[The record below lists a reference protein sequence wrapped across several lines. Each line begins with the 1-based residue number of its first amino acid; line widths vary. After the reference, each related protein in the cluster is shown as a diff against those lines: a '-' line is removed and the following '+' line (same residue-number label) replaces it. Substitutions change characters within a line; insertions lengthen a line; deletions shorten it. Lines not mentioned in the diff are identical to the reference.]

1 MAGVRFEDVDLL
13 GALSRIV
20 DLHTQHYKED
30 FDLDKEL
37 ISKLAVSDRSEDKQ
51 LLWMSRPCGT
61 YTLREREVYLDGSH
75 ENKVWRFSQIFYIGQ
90 MLSGGIGT
98 VLCRRF
104 FAGSCMAYDRLS
116 YQSIRSASGG
126 CMAGRDHWRG
136 KQCLKGFYI
145 WLSRFGG
152 AHRQPRS
159 FSAIITSLIE
169 IKLRR

>member
-1 MAGVRFEDVDLL
+1 MRLIGKLHLFGSI
-13 GALSRIV
+13 GA
-20 DLHTQHYKED
+20 
-30 FDLDKEL
+30 
-37 ISKLAVSDRSEDKQ
+37 
-51 LLWMSRPCGT
+51 
-61 YTLREREVYLDGSH
+61 
-75 ENKVWRFSQIFYIGQ
+75 
-90 MLSGGIGT
+90 
-98 VLCRRF
+98 VLCRRI
-104 FAGSCMAYDRLS
+104 FAGSCLAYDRLS

-126 CMAGRDHWRG
+126 CMAGRDHWWD

>member
-1 MAGVRFEDVDLL
+1 MRLIGKLL
-13 GALSRIV
+13 ALPFMLVTGILYLVCKFLVVLSGAVLGI
-20 DLHTQHYKED
+20 
-30 FDLDKEL
+30 
-37 ISKLAVSDRSEDKQ
+37 
-51 LLWMSRPCGT
+51 
-61 YTLREREVYLDGSH
+61 
-75 ENKVWRFSQIFYIGQ
+75 
-90 MLSGGIGT
+90 LSGGIGA
-98 VLCRRF
+98 VLCRRI

-159 FSAIITSLIE
+159 FSAIITSLIGG
-169 IKLRR
+169 ILLRDTIPVYYHAASYAREKDELDQLQCSCVKVTW

>member
-1 MAGVRFEDVDLL
+1 MRLIGKLL
-13 GALSRIV
+13 ALPFMLVTGI
-20 DLHTQHYKED
+20 L
-30 FDLDKEL
+30 
-37 ISKLAVSDRSEDKQ
+37 
-51 LLWMSRPCGT
+51 
-61 YTLREREVYLDGSH
+61 YLVC
-75 ENKVWRFSQIFYIGQ
+75 KFLVV
-90 MLSGGIGT
+90 LSGAVFGSIGA
-98 VLCRRF
+98 VLCRRI
-104 FAGSCMAYDRLS
+104 FAGSCLAYDRLS

-126 CMAGRDHWRG
+126 CMAGRDHWWD

>member
-1 MAGVRFEDVDLL
+1 MRLIGKLL
-13 GALSRIV
+13 ALPFMLVTGI
-20 DLHTQHYKED
+20 L
-30 FDLDKEL
+30 
-37 ISKLAVSDRSEDKQ
+37 
-51 LLWMSRPCGT
+51 
-61 YTLREREVYLDGSH
+61 YLVC
-75 ENKVWRFSQIFYIGQ
+75 KFLVV
-90 MLSGGIGT
+90 LSGAVLGILSGIIFLAAL
-98 VLCRRF
+98 VLF
-104 FAGSCMAYDRLS
+104 FVSGFLPGLALAYDRLS

-126 CMAGRDHWRG
+126 CMAGRDHWRD

>member
-1 MAGVRFEDVDLL
+1 MRLIGKLL
-13 GALSRIV
+13 ALPFMLVTGILYLVCGSFR
-20 DLHTQHYKED
+20 
-30 FDLDKEL
+30 
-37 ISKLAVSDRSEDKQ
+37 
-51 LLWMSRPCGT
+51 CGT
-61 YTLREREVYLDGSH
+61 WDSFWDH
-75 ENKVWRFSQIFYIGQ
+75 
-90 MLSGGIGT
+90 LSGGIGA
-98 VLCRRF
+98 VLCRRI

-159 FSAIITSLIE
+159 FSAIITSLIG

>member
-1 MAGVRFEDVDLL
+1 MRLIGKLL
-13 GALSRIV
+13 ALPFMLVTGI
-20 DLHTQHYKED
+20 L
-30 FDLDKEL
+30 
-37 ISKLAVSDRSEDKQ
+37 
-51 LLWMSRPCGT
+51 
-61 YTLREREVYLDGSH
+61 YLVC
-75 ENKVWRFSQIFYIGQ
+75 KFLVV
-90 MLSGGIGT
+90 LSGAVLGILSGIIFLAAL
-98 VLCRRF
+98 VLFFVAGF

>member
-1 MAGVRFEDVDLL
+1 MRLIGKLL
-13 GALSRIV
+13 ALPFMLVTGI
-20 DLHTQHYKED
+20 L
-30 FDLDKEL
+30 
-37 ISKLAVSDRSEDKQ
+37 
-51 LLWMSRPCGT
+51 
-61 YTLREREVYLDGSH
+61 YLVC
-75 ENKVWRFSQIFYIGQ
+75 KFLVV
-90 MLSGGIGT
+90 LSGA
-98 VLCRRF
+98 VLCRRI

-159 FSAIITSLIE
+159 FSAIITSLIG

>member
-1 MAGVRFEDVDLL
+1 MRLIGKLLALPFMLVTGILYLVCKFWWSFPVRYL
-13 GALSRIV
+13 GFFPGSSFWQHWCCSLSQ
-20 DLHTQHYKED
+20 D
-30 FDLDKEL
+30 
-37 ISKLAVSDRSEDKQ
+37 
-51 LLWMSRPCGT
+51 
-61 YTLREREVYLDGSH
+61 
-75 ENKVWRFSQIFYIGQ
+75 
-90 MLSGGIGT
+90 
-98 VLCRRF
+98 
-104 FAGSCMAYDRLS
+104 FAGSCLAYDRLS

-126 CMAGRDHWRG
+126 CMAGRDHWWD

>member
-1 MAGVRFEDVDLL
+1 MRLIGKLL
-13 GALSRIV
+13 ALPFMLVTGI
-20 DLHTQHYKED
+20 L
-30 FDLDKEL
+30 
-37 ISKLAVSDRSEDKQ
+37 
-51 LLWMSRPCGT
+51 
-61 YTLREREVYLDGSH
+61 YLVC
-75 ENKVWRFSQIFYIGQ
+75 KFLVV
-90 MLSGGIGT
+90 LSGAVLGILSGIIFLAAL
-98 VLCRRF
+98 VLF
-104 FAGSCMAYDRLS
+104 FVAGFLPGLALAYDRLS

-159 FSAIITSLIE
+159 FSAIITSLIG

>member
-1 MAGVRFEDVDLL
+1 MRLIGKLL
-13 GALSRIV
+13 ALPFMLVTGI
-20 DLHTQHYKED
+20 L
-30 FDLDKEL
+30 
-37 ISKLAVSDRSEDKQ
+37 
-51 LLWMSRPCGT
+51 
-61 YTLREREVYLDGSH
+61 YLVC
-75 ENKVWRFSQIFYIGQ
+75 KFLVV
-90 MLSGGIGT
+90 LSGAVLGILSGI
-98 VLCRRF
+98 L
-104 FAGSCMAYDRLS
+104 AYDRLS

-126 CMAGRDHWRG
+126 CMAGRDHWWG

>member
-1 MAGVRFEDVDLL
+1 MRLIGKLL
-13 GALSRIV
+13 ALPFMLVTGI
-20 DLHTQHYKED
+20 L
-30 FDLDKEL
+30 
-37 ISKLAVSDRSEDKQ
+37 
-51 LLWMSRPCGT
+51 
-61 YTLREREVYLDGSH
+61 YLVC
-75 ENKVWRFSQIFYIGQ
+75 KFLVV
-90 MLSGGIGT
+90 LSGAVLGILSGIIFLAAL
-98 VLCRRF
+98 VLF
-104 FAGSCMAYDRLS
+104 FVAGFLPGLAMAYDRLS

-159 FSAIITSLIE
+159 FSAIITSLIG